1 MCRKASWF
9 AWVLFLILS
18 GFISD
23 SMAELYQWTDESG
36 TVHYSDKSARV
47 PDAALENEAS
57 ATPPSQG
64 RSLKKGWN
72 QETLGQAILGC
83 TYGMMSPNLA
93 SYRQR
98 ALEDGHQVTDDEM
111 EKLKSLLFPICN
123 RTCTCVIEKVSR
135 KWSFDKFKGLAQDNS
150 GSSEYPQY
158 IKSLFKNKECPLPI
172 PPQ

>member
-1 MCRKASWF
+1 MCRKASCF
-9 AWVLFLILS
+9 AWVLFLMLS
-18 GFISD
+18 GFISH
-23 SMAELYQWTDESG
+23 SMAELYQWTDENG
-36 TVHYSDKSARV
+36 TVHYSDKPALV
-47 PDAALENEAS
+47 PDAAVEKE
-57 ATPPSQG
+57 TPAKPSSQG